1 MARKKTNPEAEVDT
15 LQIAE
20 TPVTQDT
27 AVIEAGLPPGEDPD
41 SPVTADPAEAQAES
55 LTEVAP
61 AGDSA
66 ECASVQG
73 FFPETLDLPDVS
85 DSEEFSVSEGLQ
97 GVSQEAEQAER
108 LGVEPSEKAK
118 TVPRVLSKEEIEW
131 GFHEEINEADPVSE
145 PMPPSA
151 SPKSDRQKFYELNF
165 NELDRYLTEEERR
178 EWNSIYASYR
188 GQSALSGRIIGV
200 DPRSVY
206 IWNRRTGEKEKR
218 TMLCAIVLLYRVP
231 IAIPETELW
240 IKGEEPP
247 DYVTEHI
254 SGANIDFIITK
265 VDREG
270 GYAVGSRRL
279 ASRSQRYFFAHRED
293 LHRIGTRIKCQ
304 MMAVG
309 PRRCLVHCYG
319 HDFDFTQRDMSYA
332 AIPDM
337 RLKYH
342 RGMELDC
349 IVKSFDPQKDAL
361 EISVKETETNPFFG
375 AELRHPT
382 GCRRL
387 AVISGKYGGGVFC
400 NLPDGTVC
408 MCNYSYQHEDS
419 DFMVG
424 ENVIL
429 VVQRYDNEK
438 LQMYGKIMSK
448 W

>member
-1 MARKKTNPEAEVDT
+1 MARKKTDPEVEAGK
-15 LQIAE
+15 LQSVEESAA
-20 TPVTQDT
+20 QDT
-27 AVIEAGLPPGEDPD
+27 AVTETGIPPGEESHSPEAVDP
-41 SPVTADPAEAQAES
+41 VVVQAES
-55 LTEVAP
+55 LTETAP

-66 ECASVQG
+66 KSASVQG
-73 FFPETLDLPDVS
+73 YLPETIDLPDVS
-85 DSEEFSVSEGLQ
+85 DSDEFSALEGM
-97 GVSQEAEQAER
+97 QEALQETEQTEVF
-108 LGVEPSEKAK
+108 GVEPPTGSC
-118 TVPRVLSKEEIEW
+118 VLSKEEAEW
-131 GFHEEINEADPVSE
+131 GFHEEIKEETSALEPTPQPV
-145 PMPPSA
+145 PS
-151 SPKSDRQKFYELNF
+151 KSDRQKFFELNF

-188 GQSALSGRIIGV
+188 GRSALSGRIIGV

-206 IWNRRTGEKEKR
+206 VKNPRTGKKEKR

-254 SGANIDFIITK
+254 SGSTIDFIITK

-270 GYAVGSRRL
+270 GYAVASRKL

-293 LHRIGTRIKCQ
+293 LHRIGARIKCQ
-304 MMAVG
+304 MLAVG
-309 PRRCLVHCYG
+309 PRRCLVQCYG
-319 HDFDFTQRDMSYA
+319 HDLELTQRDMSYA
-332 AIPDM
+332 AVPDL

-349 IVKSFDPQKDAL
+349 IVKEFDPKRNAL
-361 EISVKETETNPFFG
+361 EISIKETEPNPFFG

-408 MCNYSYQHEDS
+408 MCNYSFQHEDS

-429 VVQRYDNEK
+429 TVQRYDNEK
-438 LQMYGKIMSK
+438 LQMYGKIVSK